1 MQEISIPLSLIVRG
15 RNPRQYFDPVEMAE
29 LEASIKAQGVL
40 QPILVRPITDGK
52 LEIVAVERR

>member
-40 QPILVRPITDGK
+40 QPILVRPITEDRK
-52 LEIVAVERR
+52 SVV